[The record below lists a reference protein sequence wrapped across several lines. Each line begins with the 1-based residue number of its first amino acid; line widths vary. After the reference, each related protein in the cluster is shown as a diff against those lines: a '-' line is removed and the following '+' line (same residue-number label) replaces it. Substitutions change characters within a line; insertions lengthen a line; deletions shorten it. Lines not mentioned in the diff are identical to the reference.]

1 MDGIDVLDGA
11 EAAGD
16 DGLVRAA
23 DGEVFRRVDGPH
35 GFEDGVLE
43 HELVGLRQET
53 NIAVQRAVA
62 VEEDGFLRMF
72 EVPLL
77 RDGDREVALDGG
89 EAFGGAGIFDVF
101 GRAVAVDGCAMVEHA
116 LEHVFFK
123 RAFARY
129 RHIVANAA
137 REQEHAGVDDVLVVV
152 AAAVVRL
159 AVEGRHTPGFI

>member
-23 DGEVFRRVDGPH
+23 DGEVFRRVDRPH

-43 HELVGLRQET
+43 HELIGLCQEADV
-53 NIAVQRAVA
+53 AVQRAVA

-77 RDGDREVALDGG
+77 RDADREIALDSG
-89 EAFGGAGIFDVF
+89 EAFGGARVFDVF
-101 GRAVAVDGCAMVEHA
+101 GRTVAIDGCACVKHA
-116 LEHVFFK
+116 LEHVFFEC
-123 RAFARY
+123 AFARY